1 MSTYTNKLQQSRD
14 GKQEV
19 KKRLDLLSLN
29 VLKEINKA
37 INLDKDLIYEKL
49 EAFLHINYLYYV
61 SAVDIR
67 AKSKDQAI
75 ETELRYIKQTIDDF
89 RYDLKSLSQVIM
101 NENNNAL

>member
-1 MSTYTNKLQQSRD
+1 MSTYTDKLQQSRD
-14 GKQEV
+14 IKHKV
-19 KKRLDLLSLN
+19 KKSLDILSLN

-49 EAFLHINYLYYV
+49 DAFLHINYLYYI

-67 AKSKDQAI
+67 IKSKDQSI

-101 NENNNAL
+101 NENNNSL